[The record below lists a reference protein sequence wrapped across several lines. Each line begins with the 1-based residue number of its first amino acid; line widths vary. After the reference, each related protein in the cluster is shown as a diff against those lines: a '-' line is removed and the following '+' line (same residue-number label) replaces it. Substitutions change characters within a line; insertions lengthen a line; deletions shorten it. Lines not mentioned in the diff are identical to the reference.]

1 MYAIVETG
9 GKQYRAT
16 QGIVLQVEKMAG
28 AVGATVTLDKVL
40 LISGEGTTTIGT
52 PVIPKAKVTGEIVA
66 QGRTP
71 KIIVFK
77 KKRSKAYSRT
87 RGHRQSLTSVKFT
100 DMYTGSPCT
109 S

>member
-16 QGIVLQVEKMAG
+16 QGAVLQVEKRDG

-40 LISGEGTTTIGT
+40 LISGEGTTKIGT

-71 KIIVFK
+71 KVIVFK
-77 KKRSKAYSRT
+77 KKRRKAYRRT
-87 RGHRQSLTSVKFT
+87 RGHRQSFTSVKV
-100 DMYTGSPCT
+100 TGISEG
-109 S
+109 

>member
-16 QGIVLQVEKMAG
+16 QGIVLQVEKLVG
-28 AVGATVTLDKVL
+28 SVGATVTLDKAL
-40 LISGEGTTTIGT
+40 LISGEGTTKIGT

-71 KIIVFK
+71 KSIVLK
-77 KKRSKAYSRT
+77 KNRRKAHRRP
-87 RGHRQSLTSVKFT
+87 RGHQPSFT
-100 DMYTGSPCT
+100 IRKDNGASER
-109 S
+109 